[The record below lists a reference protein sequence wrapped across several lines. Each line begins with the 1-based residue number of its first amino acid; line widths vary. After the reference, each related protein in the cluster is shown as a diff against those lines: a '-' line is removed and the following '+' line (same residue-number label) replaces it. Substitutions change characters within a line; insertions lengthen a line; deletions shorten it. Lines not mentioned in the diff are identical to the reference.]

1 MATNDFTHDLLDK
14 LVEDKVEYL
23 LITIQKGKR
32 EHKSSAYYNIATV
45 DGLDMVVT
53 TIDEVLQNVADNADQ
68 PGEFEHGDD
77 DDDLETTS

>member
-23 LITIQKGKR
+23 LITIQKGKA

-45 DGLDMVVT
+45 DGLDMIVT
-53 TIDEVLQNVADNADQ
+53 TIDEVIKNVADDTTQ
-68 PGEFEHGDD
+68 PGELECGDD
-77 DDDLETTS
+77 DDDFEILS